1 MKLIFL
7 GTGTSQGVPMIGSK
21 SPVSRSADP
30 RDNRLR
36 TSAAVVTDNG
46 HVILLDCGPDFRYQ
60 MLRAGLFDLD
70 GILFT
75 HAHADHTAGLDDVRP
90 ICYFRSHDIDLYA
103 KEDVM
108 ESLHARFAYVF
119 ATGADR
125 YPGAPDVAEHVIT
138 DDPFFVRDVKVTP
151 IPASHGWIGV
161 TGYRIGNMAYLTD
174 VKTMYESSYKLLEGL
189 DVLVLNCLRYSDPHP
204 THMILPESL
213 EVVRR
218 IAPKKAYFTHISEAM
233 GFAAEAEKLL
243 PEGVHLAYDTLEIE
257 L

>member
-30 RDNRLR
+30 KDNRLR
-36 TSAAVVTDNG
+36 TSAAIVTDNG
-46 HVILLDCGPDFRYQ
+46 RTIVIDCGPDFRYQ
-60 MLRAGLFDLD
+60 MLRAGLDDVD

-103 KEDVM
+103 KEEVM
-108 ESLHARFAYVF
+108 ESLKARFAYVF
-119 ATGADR
+119 VKGSDR
-125 YPGAPDVAEHVIT
+125 YPGAPTVAEHVIT
-138 DDPFFVRDVKVTP
+138 DEPFYVHDVRVVP
-151 IPASHGWIGV
+151 VPANHGWSDV
-161 TGYRIGNMAYLTD
+161 TGYRIGDMAYLTD
-174 VKTMYESSYKLLEGL
+174 MKKMYESAYGLLTGL
-189 DVLVLNCLRYSDPHP
+189 DTLVINCLRTDDPHP
-204 THMILPESL
+204 THMILPEAL

-218 IAPKKAYFTHISEAM
+218 VAPRRAYFTHISEAM

-243 PEGVHLAYDTLEIE
+243 PEGVRLAYDTLELE

>member
-21 SPVSRSADP
+21 SPVSRSQDP
-30 RDNRLR
+30 HDNRLR
-36 TSAAVVTDNG
+36 TSAAVVTDSG

-60 MLRAGLFDLD
+60 MLRAGLSDVD

-103 KEDVM
+103 KAEVM
-108 ESLHARFAYVF
+108 ESLKARFAYVF
-119 ATGADR
+119 AKGPDR
-125 YPGAPDVAEHVIT
+125 YPGAPTVAEHIV
-138 DDPFFVRDVKVTP
+138 DDHPFCVRDVSVVP
-151 IPASHGWIGV
+151 IPASHGWSEV

-174 VKTMYESSYKLLEGL
+174 VKRMYESSYRLLHGI
-189 DVLVLNCLRYSDPHP
+189 DVLVLNCLRHSDPHP
-204 THMILPESL
+204 THMILPEAL

-218 IAPKKAYFTHISEAM
+218 IGPKRTFFTHISEAM
-233 GFAAEAEKLL
+233 GFAAEAQKRL
-243 PEGVHLAYDTLEIE
+243 PEGVHLAYDMLEVDF
-257 L
+257 